1 MKKIV
6 VGIDGSENSRR
17 ALDWAV
23 AEARLR
29 GDRLCVLHA
38 WHQVY
43 ASGYPLTPLAYDPEI
58 YEKAAHAV
66 MSEMLESVD
75 TSGLAA
81 PVETTIVQ
89 SGAATALIAA
99 GHDADLLVVGARGT
113 GGFLGLVL
121 GSVATQVTSHA
132 PCPVVVV
139 PHPS

>member
-1 MKKIV
+1 MKQIV
-6 VGIDGSENSRR
+6 VGVDGSENSRR
-17 ALDWAV
+17 ALEWAV

-29 GDRLCVLHA
+29 GCGVCVLHA

-43 ASGYPLTPLAYDPEI
+43 VTGYPLVPVAYEPEI
-58 YEKAAHAV
+58 YEKAAE
-66 MSEMLESVD
+66 EMMADLLEAVD

-81 PVETTIVQ
+81 PVEKQMVQ
-89 SGAATALIAA
+89 SGAATALLAA
-99 GHDADLLVVGARGT
+99 GHDAELLVVGARGT

-139 PHPS
+139 PHS